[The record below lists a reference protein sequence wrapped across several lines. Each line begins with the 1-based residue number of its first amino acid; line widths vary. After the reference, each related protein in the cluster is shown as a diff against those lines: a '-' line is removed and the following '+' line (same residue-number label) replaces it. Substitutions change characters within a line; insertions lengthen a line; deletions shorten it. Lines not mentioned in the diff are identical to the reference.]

1 MNDPHA
7 TSRSTSRRSGEATV
21 RRSARGTARRTAK
34 TTATPTGRSPR
45 AVSERVIGRLAFY
58 RRILQRAA
66 EDGRVTIY
74 SHEIAEACDA
84 TSTQVRRDLMAVGFP
99 GHPIHGYDVEGLLAK
114 MDRFLEVHRGV
125 RLALVGVG
133 NLGRALMSYFS
144 RGRSTMTIEAA
155 FDVDPARVNRTI
167 GGIHSYPLDQLPDV
181 LAGTKV
187 DVGVIAVPEDA
198 AQHVA
203 DLLVAAGVRSLINL
217 APVRVRVPRSVFV
230 EDVDIGIAIERAA
243 FYARRRPRKG

>member
-1 MNDPHA
+1 MNDRKA
-7 TSRSTSRRSGEATV
+7 ASRTLTRSGDATGRRTSRAAAGAP
-21 RRSARGTARRTAK
+21 
-34 TTATPTGRSPR
+34 ATPRPR

-66 EDGRVTIY
+66 EDGRTAIY

-84 TSTQVRRDLMAVGFP
+84 TSTQVRRDLMAVGFA
-99 GHPIHGYDVEGLLAK
+99 GHPIHGYDIEGLLAK

-144 RGRSTMTIEAA
+144 RGRSATTIEAA

-167 GGIHSYPLDQLPDV
+167 GGIRSYPLDELPAV
-181 LAGTKV
+181 LAEAKV
-187 DVGVIAVPEDA
+187 DVGVIAVPDEA

-217 APVRVRVPRSVFV
+217 APVRLRVPRNVFV
-230 EDVDIGIAIERAA
+230 DDVDIGIAIERAA
-243 FYARRRPRKG
+243 FYARRRPRKA